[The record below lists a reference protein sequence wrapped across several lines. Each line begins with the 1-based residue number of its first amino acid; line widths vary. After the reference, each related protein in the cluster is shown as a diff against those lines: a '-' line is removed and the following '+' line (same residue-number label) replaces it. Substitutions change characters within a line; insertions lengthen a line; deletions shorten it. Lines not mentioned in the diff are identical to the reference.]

1 MSTTRK
7 ITSFIVNWL
16 VGIGIA
22 FVLIGLLHSWVVS
35 SLGNRTLYASVIGID
50 SNSDESIRNEFFCLV
65 AVFGTSIAL
74 IDPLILFVRKFNERK
89 PKPQPRT
96 KVSGLFD

>member
-1 MSTTRK
+1 MSKARTVTR
-7 ITSFIVNWL
+7 FVVNWV

-22 FVLIGLLHSWVVS
+22 FVLISLLHRWVVT
-35 SLGNRTLYASVIGID
+35 SLGNRTLYASIFGID
-50 SNSDESIRNEFFCLV
+50 SNSDESIRREFFGLV

-89 PKPQPRT
+89 PKP
-96 KVSGLFD
+96 